1 MKDSMEKRSEEYLIL
16 QTNLGNTDA
25 FAELAQHYYGRIYQ
39 MILGLTKNQSDAD
52 DLAQETFMQAFRSIN
67 KFKLRSSFYTW
78 IYRIG
83 VNVALTFLKKNSR
96 KEHERK
102 IPISDCTPEKYLA
115 DERYSPE
122 KLSLENEIQESLRKA
137 VDCLPLLYKTP
148 FILVEFQGM
157 THHEAAQVLRCS
169 ENTVSW
175 RMHQAR
181 KRLQDLMRP
190 YLEGGA
196 NEM

>member
-1 MKDSMEKRSEEYLIL
+1 METRSEEHLVL
-16 QTNLGNTDA
+16 QTKLGDTDA
-25 FAELAQHYYGRIYQ
+25 FAELAQRYYVRIYQ
-39 MILGLTKNQSDAD
+39 MILSLTKNQSDAD

-67 KFKLRSSFYTW
+67 KFKQRSSFFTW

-96 KEHERK
+96 KEHGK
-102 IPISDCTPEKYLA
+102 NIPISDCIPEKYLA
-115 DERYSPE
+115 DEHYSPE
-122 KLSLENEIQESLRKA
+122 KRSLENEIQESLRKA
-137 VDCLPLLYKTP
+137 VDCLPLLYKSP

-157 THHEAAQVLRCS
+157 THHEAAQVLCCS

-181 KRLQDLMRP
+181 KQLQDLMRP
-190 YLEGGA
+190 YFGGGA